1 MKIDQID
8 ARILEVVQ
16 RNNQLSGEKIGEIVG
31 LSASSVQRRINRLR
45 RDKVIEADVSI
56 VSPAV
61 TGHPISM
68 LLLVSLKHGGVRVVD
83 HFRTAIRSAPEV
95 MLSFYVTG
103 EVDFVVLVTARTLE
117 EYETSD
123 LVLSPDAAAGNGCM
137 YVSQSIA
144 AGGPDSRASWAQ
156 HSPKILRPVPVAGL
170 DSFRTILSQQDRT
183 EASTV

>member
-103 EVDFVVLVTARTLE
+103 EVDFVVLVTARTME
-117 EYETSD
+117 EYETFMRRFFLKHSEVKNVTT
-123 LVLSPDAAAGNGCM
+123 LVVLERLKVGYST
-137 YVSQSIA
+137 
-144 AGGPDSRASWAQ
+144 
-156 HSPKILRPVPVAGL
+156 PVTA
-170 DSFRTILSQQDRT
+170 
-183 EASTV
+183 